1 MSDHPLLPSGVG
13 TQTKYIMESLLE
25 TGKFQIVSL
34 AGAVSHQDYTPRKT
48 PEWGD
53 DWLFIPIDGYGNP
66 DILRSALRQHR
77 PDIVYFMTDPRFY
90 EWLWTMENEVRE
102 SVPMI
107 YYHVWDNYPYPI
119 YNSVWYNSNDFIAT
133 ISKVTSDIVQTVAPN
148 VDEKYI
154 PHAVDPKFFFKR
166 TDMDSKQKIKQM
178 RKGINADGKTVFLW
192 NNRNARRKQS
202 GSLLFWFKKFLDK
215 VGHDKAVLIMHT
227 DLRDQHGQPLDY
239 LADHLELNKGQI
251 VFSTQKL
258 TPYDLSLMYNMADC
272 TLNISDAEG
281 FGLGTLE
288 SLACGTP
295 IIVNMTGGL
304 QEQVTDGEKYFG
316 IGIKPSSRA
325 IIGSMQ
331 VPFIREDRINED
343 DFIDALE
350 KIHNLSS
357 EEREELGN
365 LGIKHVN
372 KNYNFDNFKETWVNT
387 MLELHEKNGSWE
399 TRKNYSPWRVTEI

>member
-1 MSDHPLLPSGVG
+1 
-13 TQTKYIMESLLE
+13 
-25 TGKFQIVSL
+25 
-34 AGAVSHQDYTPRKT
+34 
-48 PEWGD
+48 
-53 DWLFIPIDGYGNP
+53 
-66 DILRSALRQHR
+66 
-77 PDIVYFMTDPRFY
+77 
-90 EWLWTMENEVRE
+90 
-102 SVPMI
+102 
-107 YYHVWDNYPYPI
+107 
-119 YNSVWYNSNDFIAT
+119 
-133 ISKVTSDIVQTVAPN
+133 
-148 VDEKYI
+148 
-154 PHAVDPKFFFKR
+154 
-166 TDMDSKQKIKQM
+166 
-178 RKGINADGKTVFLW
+178 
-192 NNRNARRKQS
+192 
-202 GSLLFWFKKFLDK
+202 
-215 VGHDKAVLIMHT
+215 
-227 DLRDQHGQPLDY
+227 
-239 LADHLELNKGQI
+239 
-251 VFSTQKL
+251 
-258 TPYDLSLMYNMADC
+258 MYNMADC